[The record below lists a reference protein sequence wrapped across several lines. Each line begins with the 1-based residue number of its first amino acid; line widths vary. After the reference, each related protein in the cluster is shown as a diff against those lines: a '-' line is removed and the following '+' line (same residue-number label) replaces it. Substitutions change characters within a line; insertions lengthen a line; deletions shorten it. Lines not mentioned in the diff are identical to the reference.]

1 THGPYRS
8 AADLAGR
15 TGLTVRQMEALA
27 TAGALDALGTGG
39 RRAALW
45 SAATAAREKPG
56 MLPGLSQVDAPT
68 LPGMSLLELTSAD
81 LAATTLHGMSL
92 LEPPSA
98 ALAAIRISPE
108 EYPTVHA
115 RPYLDSRGVCTTAGL
130 ADVPDGSRIE
140 VAGAVT
146 HRQRPATAEGVTFLS
161 LED

>member
-1 THGPYRS
+1 
-8 AADLAGR
+8 
-15 TGLTVRQMEALA
+15 
-27 TAGALDALGTGG
+27 
-39 RRAALW
+39 
-45 SAATAAREKPG
+45 

-81 LAATTLHGMSL
+81 LAATG
-92 LEPPSA
+92 
-98 ALAAIRISPE
+98 ISPE

-161 LED
+161 LEDETGMTNIVCSVGLWARYRPVVSSAPALLIRGTVENRSGAVSVVADKIERLHLGVAVGRSRDFR